1 MYRILY
7 VSGIANDIPSVM
19 CRICA
24 SDNVLEDAEVVVVVG
39 CEYSRCCTS
48 L

>member
-24 SDNVLEDAEVVVVVG
+24 SDNVLEDVDAEVVVG